1 MIMNKYLIIAQIVV
15 AILLIT
21 GILLQR
27 REGGLG
33 SAFGGGSDGGG
44 SNPFST
50 RRGAEQ
56 VIFYATIVL
65 SIAFLALALALK
77 VTT

>member
-1 MIMNKYLIIAQIVV
+1 MNKYLIIAQIVV
-15 AILLIT
+15 AVLLIA

-33 SAFGGGSDGGG
+33 SAFGGGSDGGSG

-56 VIFYATIVL
+56 IVFYATIVL
-65 SIAFLALALALK
+65 SIAFLSLALALK